1 MFCPNCGKS
10 EQEKNS
16 FCRQCGTFLP
26 DFDKIKKREISPE
39 EHLKVNSVLN
49 FMTAIVSITLA
60 ILLYS
65 FFLGGE
71 NTHPVI
77 YITAGFLT
85 AMFFW
90 QAQVF
95 WRTLQLKKQFPKR
108 NNADIEPEI
117 SKVSIDAKTKEL
129 LNEADFSDVVPA
141 SVTEKT
147 TKNLKQKIG
156 KSS

>member
-10 EQEKNS
+10 DQEKNS

-49 FMTAIVSITLA
+49 LMTAIVSITLA

-71 NTHPVI
+71 NTPSGYLYYSRIFNGDVFLAG
-77 YITAGFLT
+77 AGFL
-85 AMFFW
+85 
-90 QAQVF
+90 
-95 WRTLQLKKQFPKR
+95 
-108 NNADIEPEI
+108 
-117 SKVSIDAKTKEL
+117 
-129 LNEADFSDVVPA
+129 ADFA
-141 SVTEKT
+141 AQKT
-147 TKNLKQKIG
+147 I
-156 KSS
+156 S

>member
-1 MFCPNCGKS
+1 
-10 EQEKNS
+10 
-16 FCRQCGTFLP
+16 
-26 DFDKIKKREISPE
+26 
-39 EHLKVNSVLN
+39 
-49 FMTAIVSITLA
+49 
-60 ILLYS
+60 
-65 FFLGGE
+65 
-71 NTHPVI
+71 
-77 YITAGFLT
+77 
-85 AMFFW
+85 MFFW